1 MNKLGVIFDLD
12 GVLIDSTEYI
22 YKSFAELLKPYGIKV
37 NNSLIKEYLGRSLKD
52 QLEMWEERFKVKL
65 PKLQDFSERAAVIQL
80 ELMKESV
87 LDKELTRLLE
97 ELVSENFKLAIGTAS
112 EKDRALK
119 ILEILMIEKYFTV
132 VTTADDVPEHKPNP
146 RVYLETARKI
156 KVKPENCAVIEDSAP
171 GIEAARRAGMK
182 SIGYITKYNSAK
194 GLKDADLLIK
204 NFSELSVEKIK
215 DLIKK

>member
-1 MNKLGVIFDLD
+1 M
-12 GVLIDSTEYI
+12 
-22 YKSFAELLKPYGIKV
+22 
-37 NNSLIKEYLGRSLKD
+37 SLKD
-52 QLEMWEERFKVKL
+52 QLSLWEERFKVKL
-65 PKLQDFSERAAVIQL
+65 PEFLEFSHQAAVLEL

-97 ELVSENFKLAIGTAS
+97 ELKKNNFALAIGTAS

-119 ILEILMIEKYFTV
+119 ILEILNVKKYFTV
-132 VTTADDVPEHKPNP
+132 ITTADDVPEHKPNP
-146 RVYLETARKI
+146 HVYLESAKKI
-156 KVKPENCAVIEDSAP
+156 KVRPEKCAVIEDSTP

-215 DLIKK
+215 ELIEK